1 MVLNLM
7 WLFCGAF
14 IGGLITLF
22 LTAAVSVNREA
33 KRREELLKENKDL
46 LEEVK
51 TLRAILTKEE
61 SEGARNERAGS

>member
-33 KRREELLKENKDL
+33 ERKEELLKENKDL

-51 TLRAILTKEE
+51 TLRAILAGDGK
-61 SEGARNERAGS
+61 EGAQNE

>member
-14 IGGLITLF
+14 IGGLVTLF
-22 LTAAVSVNREA
+22 FTAAVSVNKEA
-33 KRREELLKENKDL
+33 EKNEELIKENNDL

-61 SEGARNERAGS
+61 SEGARNE